1 MNRKEREIARLEKR
15 LAKPVGSSYVYYLIF
30 LLSVVYLC
38 DEIVSQIEWQMQSVV
53 AQAIYAPVY
62 GSGRAVA
69 MMLTWSSITMIA
81 SAFASFYKPLS
92 DRYGRKP
99 FLIINTI
106 GMGASLIV
114 ISLATNIPA
123 YLIGTSILAFFV
135 PHDVQMV
142 YIMETAPQK
151 HRGTV
156 YSLSKAFATLGMM
169 LIPLLRNLIM
179 GNDTS
184 RWREVYW
191 IFGLAT
197 IVVAVIS
204 AGLIRESD
212 VWMRSRLERLRMSE
226 AEWEERK
233 AQKDRTA
240 ENPGLLKAIGICLK
254 NKQTKWLFIAAGFI
268 GFASNF
274 NNYYESIMNFGY
286 SGTLM
291 ISGASVDTSVTITDM
306 VTKALFLFPVGSG
319 LSQLLPGILG
329 DRLGRRKACIIMAG
343 LATVS
348 FIVFNIGAYAQWM
361 PYVVGLFAGM
371 SVGSFWGCN
380 DIATGMLV
388 SESVPTNMRS
398 AALAAA
404 PFFATFITMI
414 SGILEL
420 IAINV
425 LGDSFAGVVC
435 LIIGVP
441 GLVIGLLLLARNVK
455 ETNNIDIEAVR
466 LN

>member
-15 LAKPVGSSYVYYLIF
+15 LAKPTGSSYVYYLIF

-62 GSGRAVA
+62 GKDKAIA

-106 GMGASLIV
+106 GMGISLII
-114 ISLATNIPA
+114 ISLSTNIPA

-142 YIMETAPQK
+142 YIMETAPKK

-156 YSLSKAFATLGMM
+156 YSFSKAFATLGMM

-179 GNDTS
+179 GRDTD

-212 VWMRSRLERLRMSE
+212 VWMRSRLERLNMSDE
-226 AEWEERK
+226 EWEARK
-233 AQKDRTA
+233 AQKDGTA
-240 ENPGLLKAIGICLK
+240 ENPGLFKAIAICLK

-268 GFASNF
+268 GFAANF

-291 ISGASVDTSVTITDM
+291 ISGASVDTSVYITDM

-319 LSQLLPGILG
+319 LSQFLPGILG
-329 DRLGRRKACIIMAG
+329 DRLGRRKACVIMAAI
-343 LATVS
+343 ATLS
-348 FIVFNIGAYAQWM
+348 FIVFNIGAYSKWI
-361 PYVVGLFAGM
+361 PYVVGLFAGI

-404 PFFATFITMI
+404 PFVATFISAI

-441 GLVIGLLLLARNVK
+441 GLVIGLVLIARNVK
-455 ETNNIDIEAVR
+455 ETNNIDIETVR